1 MRLIFALCK
10 AYDDLHAQKNRSLMF
25 HSFQNLIWVLLSLLF
40 VFMILVFNDL
50 LFRCPSY
57 HQIGPYN
64 SVCTFS
70 SFPSNLSVRMLKAFF
85 PTSSPCCSTVVSF
98 GSVLLGNGSVGETA
112 NGDLVRHFEPHQFA
126 GVQDTCRR
134 FVIDRKE
141 AVRTIVAFQ

>member
-1 MRLIFALCK
+1 
-10 AYDDLHAQKNRSLMF
+10 
-25 HSFQNLIWVLLSLLF
+25 
-40 VFMILVFNDL
+40 MILVFNDL

-64 SVCTFS
+64 SVCTF
-70 SFPSNLSVRMLKAFF
+70 FF
-85 PTSSPCCSTVVSF
+85 VSF
-98 GSVLLGNGSVGETA
+98 QLVRKDAEGIFPHFLSMLFHCCQLRVGALGNGSVGETA